1 MMRRDLE
8 LTNPNKDLKPTC
20 LRRNRSTM
28 KCRAKCCRKPKV
40 VRVEPGEQ
48 EKLWLVGT
56 PEQQLR
62 SWINREN

>member
-1 MMRRDLE
+1 MKE
-8 LTNPNKDLKPTC
+8 NPNKDLKPTC
-20 LRRNRSTM
+20 KRKNRPTM
-28 KCRAKCCRKPKV
+28 KCRAKCCKKPKLEN
-40 VRVEPGEQ
+40 VELGEQ

>member
-1 MMRRDLE
+1 MTE
-8 LTNPNKDLKPTC
+8 NPNKDLKPTC
-20 LRRNRSTM
+20 QRRNRSTM

-48 EKLWLVGT
+48 EKLWLVGS

-62 SWINREN
+62 NWRNRR